1 MKGQFSAIRDVP
13 ERLFKPIQT
22 QLNVLG
28 GDLLQIENAVQAY
41 QSAKVAEL
49 NELRP
54 ALEPLYA
61 AAGATAPVHVA
72 VDQIAT
78 LSLHDLGMDL
88 AARRHQ
94 WEQGAA
100 TVLEGSG
107 MTVTEW
113 IPLAEAILVGD
124 NPSIDGAT
132 QDTLVKKGVLKVK
145 LAFGAGA

>member
-1 MKGQFSAIRDVP
+1 
-13 ERLFKPIQT
+13 
-22 QLNVLG
+22 
-28 GDLLQIENAVQAY
+28 
-41 QSAKVAEL
+41 
-49 NELRP
+49 
-54 ALEPLYA
+54 
-61 AAGATAPVHVA
+61 
-72 VDQIAT
+72 

-113 IPLAEAILVGD
+113 IPLAKAILAGG

-132 QDTLVKKGVLKVK
+132 QDALVKKGVLKVK